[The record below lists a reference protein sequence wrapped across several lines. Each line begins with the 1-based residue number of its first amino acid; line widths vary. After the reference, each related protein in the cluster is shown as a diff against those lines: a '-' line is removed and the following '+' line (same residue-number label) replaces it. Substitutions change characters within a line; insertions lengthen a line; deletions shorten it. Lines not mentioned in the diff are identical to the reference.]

1 MRHRTAAAVAAACI
15 TVLSTVLSV
24 PARAAGDPATIVV
37 KDGATQP
44 VFDYADAI
52 TEEIWVEVPLDS
64 DGDGVRDRV
73 HLDVTRP
80 GETRTAGLKV
90 GSLMIATPYL
100 GDFVDAPYHTVDL
113 ERLPQEKGPAGARQ
127 ARTAAGDARG
137 RVARVADEEEGYP
150 EEGLWEYFVRRGY
163 AMITM
168 ESLGTARSTGC
179 PDAGGPHEA
188 AATRAVIDWLDGSGR
203 AYDAAGELVTAY
215 WSARAVGMYGVSYNG
230 TLPLAAAVTG
240 RSALKTVIPMSA
252 VSSWY
257 DEYRANGLVVAPY
270 TWQGEDADIHARIVL
285 SRQNPQVCA
294 AAMDRL
300 EREQDRVT
308 GDYNEFWAARDYAA
322 RAAKIQASVFIVQG
336 LRDWNVKTKQGVQ
349 LWEALGR
356 HGVDRKLWLYDG
368 DHGSASAPGFFPA
381 MRRWI
386 DHYIYGVGSGIGNEP
401 PVTFENSEAT
411 VTGTA
416 AAWPVPGSAP
426 VTLPLAVGKPR
437 TDTFTDNGREVVA
450 EELLQP
456 SGNSLAYRSPAL
468 TAPVRLS
475 GTPWVTLDVS
485 VDNRTAANLT
495 ALLVDVG
502 PDGTDPVVVTRGWID
517 PQNRGSRSHSS
528 PVTPGK
534 AYRLRWDMQPQEY
547 TFAAGH
553 RIGVV
558 VLSTDHDYTLRPQPG
573 TRISVRP
580 VTSTVELPLV
590 GGRGA
595 LAFQRVPNRR

>member
-1 MRHRTAAAVAAACI
+1 MRHRLMAAVAAAGI
-15 TVLSTVLSV
+15 TVLTAVPG

-37 KDGATQP
+37 RDGATQP

-64 DGDGVRDRV
+64 DGDGVHDRV
-73 HLDVTRP
+73 HLDITRP

-90 GSLMIATPYL
+90 GSLMIATPYM
-100 GDFVDAPYHTVDL
+100 GDFVDAPYHSVDV
-113 ERLPQEKGPAGARQ
+113 ERLPQEKRPTAARQ
-127 ARTAAGDARG
+127 ARTLVGDAQ
-137 RVARVADEEEGYP
+137 ARVADEEEGYP
-150 EEGLWEYFVRRGY
+150 EEGMWEYFVRRGY

-188 AATRAVIDWLDGSGR
+188 AATRAVIDWLGGSGR
-203 AYDAAGELVTAY
+203 AYDATAAVVAAD
-215 WSARAVGMYGVSYNG
+215 WSARSVGMYGVSYNG

-240 RSALKTVIPMSA
+240 PSALKTVIPMSA

-285 SRQNPQVCA
+285 SRENPQVCA

-308 GDYNEFWAARDYAA
+308 GDYNAFWADRDYAA
-322 RAAKIQASVFIVQG
+322 RADKIEASVFIVQG
-336 LRDWNVKTKQGVQ
+336 LRDWNVKTKQGIQ

-386 DHYIYGVGSGIGNEP
+386 DHYIYGVDSGIEDEP
-401 PVTFENSEAT
+401 PVTFEDSEAT

-426 VTLPLAVGKPR
+426 VTLPLDGGKPR

-456 SGNSLAYRSPAL
+456 AGHSLAYRSPAL

-502 PDGTDPVVVTRGWID
+502 PGGADPVVVTRGWID
-517 PQNRGSRSHSS
+517 PQNRASRSHSS
-528 PVTPGK
+528 AVTPGK
-534 AYRLRWDMQPQEY
+534 AYRLRWDMQPQDH

-558 VLSTDHDYTLRPQPG
+558 VLSTDYDYTLRPQQG

-590 GGRGA
+590 GGRRA
-595 LAFQRVPNRR
+595 LAFQS